1 MTAPTTISS
10 LRFLVISLAGGRE
23 NGWLAGSWPRE
34 MGQDVLTPSRPRVQ
48 VLLWYL
54 FRITKVKASC
64 HRLKSFKSTEH
75 QLKIALNWIVIHEN
89 IKAQFGNMTMNSE
102 SGDSKG
108 EIVPSEAVM
117 SSASERRIRVIENRL
132 DSRELFG
139 ETREIMI
146 GHGGDVYR
154 LRLTALNKLILTK

>member
-1 MTAPTTISS
+1 
-10 LRFLVISLAGGRE
+10 
-23 NGWLAGSWPRE
+23 
-34 MGQDVLTPSRPRVQ
+34 
-48 VLLWYL
+48 
-54 FRITKVKASC
+54 
-64 HRLKSFKSTEH
+64 
-75 QLKIALNWIVIHEN
+75 
-89 IKAQFGNMTMNSE
+89 MTMNSE
-102 SGDSKG
+102 SDDSKG
-108 EIVPSEAVM
+108 EIMPSEAMM